1 MPGDERRLSVIVAAT
16 LFLSP
21 LSDMVF
27 PDDFSGLGDKYKEA
41 CEKAVELAKVASI
54 EMVS

>member
-16 LFLSP
+16 LFLRP

-27 PDDFSGLGDKYKEA
+27 PDDFAGLGDKYKEA